1 MTPSSA
7 PRRPVS
13 RRLSGLAVL
22 AALGLLAAAGPA
34 AQAQTAR
41 KPSPYENMARPLRPD
56 ELVVQ
61 PTDDAKRGGP
71 AFLNQIANQA
81 EFQQL
86 ARVYNPGTPLE
97 IPHVLFV
104 IDRQQ
109 GDRIYYLNTPR
120 YSLHENF
127 ARERRLLPAGDKA
140 TLIAQYKDPQR
151 RLLFGTLSWQRD
163 LPGYTY
169 EFWEGDRLTPELL
182 KLTAQKLQASFYEPA
197 RFKANSTLHEQ
208 VAQTAGLDAVT
219 QESLLREQTFLPLNT
234 GAAQGRLR
242 IVKSVDDTPDI
253 APTDIL
259 VLDEVPVALPPVAGL
274 VTQRPS
280 TLLSHVNL
288 LAKGWRIP
296 NAYVRDAVAA
306 LREHDG
312 QWVELVVTSSGYQLR
327 RIAKPETAPPP
338 KTAARQLPKP
348 DLSVKT
354 IKPLSGMVTRDS
366 RHCGVKAANLGALKS
381 ALPPAATVP
390 DGFCIPFAQYAAFM
404 AQLHVAERVA
414 ALEQRP
420 DFAGDANV
428 RRAELAALRQDII
441 QAQPDAALAA
451 AWRERWQKQL
461 QGRGVFVR
469 SSSNSEDL
477 PGFSGAGLYTTV
489 PNVTQADALAQAVQT
504 VWASVYNFEAY
515 EARRAAGIGNDA
527 VVMAVLVQQAAPS
540 DSSGVMITRDPF
552 DASRRYVT
560 YISAKRGLGIKVVE
574 GKRQAEQVMYSSW
587 SKAVQV
593 LTRSAEDTQLVPDAA
608 GGVREVPIEGARQV
622 LNDELVARLAAVGS
636 QVKQR
641 LGGTDQDIEWAA
653 VGDKILILQAR
664 PYVDGS
670 R

>member
-1 MTPSSA
+1 MSPLPV
-7 PRRPVS
+7 PRRPT
-13 RRLSGLAVL
+13 RLIAL
-22 AALGLLAAAGPA
+22 AALTALAASLGPS

-41 KPSPYENMARPLRPD
+41 KPSPYENVRPLPPD
-56 ELVVQ
+56 ERAAQ
-61 PTDDAKRGGP
+61 QAADAKTAGP
-71 AFLNQIANQA
+71 AFLGQIRTQA

-104 IDRQQ
+104 IDRKQ
-109 GDRIYYLNTPR
+109 GGKIYYVNTPR
-120 YSLHENF
+120 YTLHENF
-127 ARERRLLPAGDKA
+127 ARERRLLPADDKA

-151 RLLFGTLSWQRD
+151 RLLFGTLSWQRG

-169 EFWEGDRLTPELL
+169 EFWEGDRINPELL
-182 KLTAQKLQASFYEPA
+182 QLTEEKLRASFYEPV

-208 VAQTAGLDAVT
+208 VAKNAGLNAVT

-234 GAAQGRLR
+234 GIAQGRLR
-242 IVKSVDDTPDI
+242 IVASVEDTPDLS
-253 APTDIL
+253 PTDIV

-312 QWVELVVTSSGYQLR
+312 QWVELTVTSNGYQLQ
-327 RIAKPETAPPP
+327 RIAKPETTPPP
-338 KTAARQLPKP
+338 KTALPLPKP
-348 DLSVKT
+348 DLTVKA
-354 IKPLSGMVTRDS
+354 IKPLSGMATRDS

-404 AQLHVAERVA
+404 ARLGVPQRIA
-414 ALEQRP
+414 ALEQRA
-420 DFAGDANV
+420 DFASDANV
-428 RRAELAALRQDII
+428 RRAELAALRRDIV

-451 AWRERWQKQL
+451 AWRERWQQQL

-504 VWASVYNFEAY
+504 VWASVYNYEAY
-515 EARRAAGIGNDA
+515 EARRAAGIGQDG
-527 VVMAVLVQQAAPS
+527 VVMAVLVQQAAAS
-540 DSSGVMITRDPF
+540 ESSGVMITRDPF

-560 YISAKRGLGIKVVE
+560 YLSAKRGLGIKVVE
-574 GKRQAEQVMYSSW
+574 GKRQAEQLMYSSW

-593 LTRSAEDTQLVPDAA
+593 LSRSAEDTQLVPDAA

-622 LNDELVARLAAVGS
+622 LNDALVARLAAVGS

-641 LGGTDQDIEWAA
+641 LGGADQDIEWA
-653 VGDKILILQAR
+653 VQGENILILQAR
-664 PYVDGS
+664 PYIDGS